1 MMILVHAPM
10 LSVLGALVVSLALFD
25 RTGSLWCL
33 FLAPVFV
40 LGFSFLSYKEETRG
54 QWPVLAVVLLTV
66 LLCTLRII
74 CVLDHPVEPP
84 KSVQVEGTVS
94 LVRPWGERN
103 TVAVLDTPEGGF
115 LLKLSF
121 ATLTEGMC
129 LKVEGITRPLKQA
142 GREGGF
148 DEERYWRARGVVSGL
163 STSKK
168 EHLPPM
174 WSLPR
179 FRYALY
185 RKLVIYMPP
194 LTGAYLRAA
203 WIGQRDEDLYKAHRA
218 WGTSH
223 LLAVSGFHVGLVLLL
238 ISFFLD
244 RRHVLLL
251 SALLW
256 GYILMTGAA
265 PSALRAGL
273 MVQAALLGQLL
284 GRPSSSVNSVC
295 LAAVLLLFHSPFL
308 FWDVGWRLS
317 VLAALTLTMMYS
329 IEGRKAWVWFLVSP
343 AIALITFPQVA
354 YTFKEF
360 PLVGLLL
367 NLFAPFVFSAAI
379 TTASLFALLRF
390 LGAPFMPWFLSW
402 VEGGFKLWRWG
413 AEGLRSLLPWTISWA
428 PFIAWIGAGA
438 LFLLLCRFLRLPAG
452 RTAALTLAG
461 TLASFWL
468 F

>member
-1 MMILVHAPM
+1 MMILAHAPM

-33 FLAPVFV
+33 FLAPVFA

-54 QWPVLAVVLLTV
+54 QWPVLAVVLLMA
-66 LLCTLRII
+66 LLCALRIFCI
-74 CVLDHPVEPP
+74 LDCPAEVPR
-84 KSVQVEGTVS
+84 SLQVEGTIS
-94 LVRPWGERN
+94 LVRPWGDRN
-103 TVAVLDTPEGGF
+103 YVAVLDTPEGGF
-115 LLKLSF
+115 LLKLRF
-121 ATLTEGMC
+121 ATLTEGMR
-129 LKVEGITRPLKQA
+129 LKVEGITRPLKSA
-142 GREGGF
+142 RRSGRF
-148 DEERYWRARGVVSGL
+148 DEERYWRARGVRSWL
-163 STSKK
+163 LPSKT
-168 EHLPPM
+168 ETLPQS
-174 WSLPR
+174 WSLPGI
-179 FRYALY
+179 RYALY

-203 WIGQRDEDLYKAHRA
+203 WIGQRDEKLYEAHRS

-256 GYILMTGAA
+256 GYILLTGAA

-295 LAAVLLLFHSPFL
+295 LAAVLLLLHSPFL
-308 FWDVGWRLS
+308 FWDIGWRLS
-317 VLAALTLTMMYS
+317 VLAALTLTLVYS
-329 IEGRKAWVWFLVSP
+329 VAGKKTWVWLLISP

-360 PLVGLLL
+360 PVVGLLL
-367 NLFAPFVFSAAI
+367 NLFAPFIFSVAL
-379 TTASLFALLRF
+379 TFASLLAALCF
-390 LGAPFMPWFLSW
+390 LGVPFMAWFLSW
-402 VEGGFKLWRWG
+402 MEGGFVLWGWG
-413 AEGLRSLLPWTISWA
+413 AERLRSLLPWSISWA
-428 PFIAWIGAGA
+428 PFIAWIGTGA
-438 LFLLLCRFLRLPAG
+438 LFLLLCRFLRLSA
-452 RTAALTLAG
+452 RQTVVLTLLG
-461 TLASFWL
+461 TLGSFWL